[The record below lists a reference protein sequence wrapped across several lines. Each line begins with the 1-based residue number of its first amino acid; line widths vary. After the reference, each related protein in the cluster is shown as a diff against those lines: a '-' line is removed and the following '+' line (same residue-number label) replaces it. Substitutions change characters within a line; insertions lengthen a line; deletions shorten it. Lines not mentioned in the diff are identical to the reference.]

1 MSCIEL
7 LNNLSK
13 PWANVHDIMKI
24 MDCGRDSAIKMRD
37 TIIEEIHKCGKE
49 VPNGKTIVVPMQ
61 YIVEKLN
68 LDLEYLTKMAKLEQ
82 YLEVIANDTAVN
94 YASISK

>member
-1 MSCIEL
+1 MGARFTEI
-7 LNNLSK
+7 
-13 PWANVHDIMKI
+13 D
-24 MDCGRDSAIKMRD
+24 
-37 TIIEEIHKCGKE
+37 EEFICEHCGKE
-49 VPNGKTIVVPMQ
+49 VPSGKTIVVPMQ

>member
-1 MSCIEL
+1 
-7 LNNLSK
+7 
-13 PWANVHDIMKI
+13 MKI

-37 TIIEEIHKCGKE
+37 NIIDEIHKSGKE

-68 LDLEYLTKMAKLEQ
+68 LDLDYLTKIAKLEQ

>member
-7 LNNLSK
+7 LDILSK

-24 MDCGRDSAIKMRD
+24 MNCGRDSAIKMRD
-37 TIIEEIHKCGKE
+37 TIIDEIHKSGKE
-49 VPNGKTIVVPMQ
+49 VPKGKTIVVPMQ
-61 YIVEKLN
+61 YLVEKLN
-68 LDLEYLTKMAKLEQ
+68 LDLEYLTKIAKLKQ
-82 YLEVIANDTAVN
+82 YLEVIANDTAEN

>member
-1 MSCIEL
+1 
-7 LNNLSK
+7 
-13 PWANVHDIMKI
+13 
-24 MDCGRDSAIKMRD
+24 
-37 TIIEEIHKCGKE
+37 
-49 VPNGKTIVVPMQ
+49 MQ

-82 YLEVIANDTAVN
+82 YLEVIANDKEVN

>member
-1 MSCIEL
+1 
-7 LNNLSK
+7 
-13 PWANVHDIMKI
+13 MKI

-37 TIIEEIHKCGKE
+37 TIIDEIHKCGKE
-49 VPNGKTIVVPMQ
+49 VLNGKTIVVPMQ